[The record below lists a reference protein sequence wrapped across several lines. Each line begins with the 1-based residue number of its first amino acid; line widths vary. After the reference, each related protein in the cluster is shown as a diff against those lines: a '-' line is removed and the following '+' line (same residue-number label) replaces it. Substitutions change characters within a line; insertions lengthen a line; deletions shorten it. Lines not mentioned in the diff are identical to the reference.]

1 MHQRREETAA
11 ETPLGPEERSAALAL
26 VREAVEAFVREGRR
40 LEPPEGHCLSPRR
53 HAAFVTLSIGGRLRG
68 CIGLLEPPGSLDQ
81 TLVHCAIAAAA
92 EDRRFPPVSARELPD
107 LRYEISILSPLR
119 PAPSVEEIEVGRHGV
134 LIQARGRQ
142 GLLLPQVPVEH
153 GWDRGTYLENL
164 CRKAGLPGDALKW
177 PDSRLWVF
185 TAEVF
190 GGETS

>member
-1 MHQRREETAA
+1 MDQRREETAA

-26 VREAVEAFVREGRR
+26 VRETVETVVREGRR
-40 LEPPEGHCLSPRR
+40 PEPPEGHRLSSRR
-53 HAAFVTLSIGGRLRG
+53 RAAFVTLYIGGRLRG
-68 CIGLLEPPGSLDQ
+68 CIGLLEPVGSLPE

-107 LRYEISILSPLR
+107 LRCEVSILSPLL
-119 PAPSVEEIEVGRHGV
+119 PVPSLEEVEVGRHGV

-153 GWDRGTYLENL
+153 GWDRGAYLENL

-177 PDSRLWVF
+177 PDSRFWTF

-190 GGETS
+190 GEEAS

>member
-1 MHQRREETAA
+1 MHQRREDTEA
-11 ETPLGPEERSAALAL
+11 EAPLGPEERSAALAL
-26 VREAVEAFVREGRR
+26 VREAVEAYVREGRR
-40 LEPPEGHCLSPRR
+40 LEPPEGHSLSPRR
-53 HAAFVTLSIGGRLRG
+53 RAAFVTLSIGGRLRG

-92 EDRRFPPVSARELPD
+92 EDRRFPPVSAPELQD
-107 LRYEISILSPLR
+107 LRYEISVLSPLR

-142 GLLLPQVPVEH
+142 GLFLPQVPVEH

-185 TAEVF
+185 TADVF

>member
-1 MHQRREETAA
+1 MHQQREETAIG
-11 ETPLGPEERSAALAL
+11 TPLGPEERSAALAL
-26 VREAVEAFVREGRR
+26 VREAVETFVREGSR
-40 LEPPEGHCLSPRR
+40 LEPPGGHILSPRR
-53 HAAFVTLSIGGRLRG
+53 RAAFVTLSIGGRLRG

-92 EDRRFPPVSARELPD
+92 EDRRFPPLAARELPE

-119 PAPSVEEIEVGRHGV
+119 PAPSFEEIEVGRHGV
-134 LIQARGRQ
+134 LIEARGRQ

-190 GGETS
+190 GGETP